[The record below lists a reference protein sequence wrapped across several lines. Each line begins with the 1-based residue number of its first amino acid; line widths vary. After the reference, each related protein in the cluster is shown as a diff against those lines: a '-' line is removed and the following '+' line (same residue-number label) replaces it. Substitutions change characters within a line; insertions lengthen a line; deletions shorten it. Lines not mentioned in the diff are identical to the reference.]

1 MTISKSFTNRCTNFI
16 VNIQFIVVWGCKSS
30 PAFQYQ
36 SSRALSR
43 TYKRVGTEHTMRN
56 NGYQIELY
64 LWTWKQRIFFWGQWA
79 AELQQCHWKTLW
91 VIFNL
96 LIYMHTLSFC
106 VLLMC
111 HVINFTDRPIT
122 LLIKP
127 IYGQVSIKISYSKI
141 LRPFIKII
149 FYSFTTTF

>member
-1 MTISKSFTNRCTNFI
+1 
-16 VNIQFIVVWGCKSS
+16 
-30 PAFQYQ
+30 
-36 SSRALSR
+36 
-43 TYKRVGTEHTMRN
+43 
-56 NGYQIELY
+56 
-64 LWTWKQRIFFWGQWA
+64 
-79 AELQQCHWKTLW
+79 
-91 VIFNL
+91 
-96 LIYMHTLSFC
+96 MHTLSFC